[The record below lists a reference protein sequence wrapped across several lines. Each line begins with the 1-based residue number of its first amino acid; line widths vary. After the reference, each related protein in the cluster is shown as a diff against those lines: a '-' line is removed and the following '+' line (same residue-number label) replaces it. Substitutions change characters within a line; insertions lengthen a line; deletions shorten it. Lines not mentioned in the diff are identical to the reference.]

1 MTATAHAGA
10 PSSASVR
17 VGPVFGALMLVM
29 LMASLDST
37 IVSTALPTIAGDLGG
52 IDKLFWVVTAY
63 LLTSTITTPVAGKL
77 GDMYGRK
84 LVLQVALI
92 LFLTGSILCGL
103 SHDMTELIVFRG
115 IQGLGGGAL
124 MVSTQ
129 AVIGDIVSPRERGR
143 YSGLMGAV
151 FGLSTVVG
159 PLLGGLFVDHLS
171 WQWIFYVNVPIGIVA
186 FVVLQVVLA
195 APALRIKRSI
205 DYLGMALL
213 AGGLT
218 SIVLYT
224 SLGGS
229 TYPWWSAEML
239 VLLALGIVLSIG
251 FVIAEHRA
259 KEPTLPLPLFRNRV
273 FTVSSIVGF
282 IVGFALFGSV
292 TYIPL
297 YLQVVRGASPTS
309 SGLQLLPL
317 MAGVL
322 IASIGSGQL
331 IARVGR
337 YKVFPIVGTG
347 LMVVGLLLLARL
359 TPSTS
364 TLIADVYMLVLGLG
378 LGFVMQVLIL
388 AVQNAAD
395 YRDLGV
401 ATASATLF
409 RSMGGTIGVPIFGA
423 IFTNQLASRLASR
436 LPHDAAGRLP
446 SRLGPEQIGQLPPS
460 IRDPYIA
467 AYADSLHPVFL
478 IAAVL
483 ALGAFAFTWLL
494 EERPLRQTVAEQ
506 GIGDSFA
513 SPRDATSLDELE
525 ARLSKLARRENRHA
539 VYERL
544 AAAAGLDV
552 SAGEAW
558 LLLRLD
564 RAEAVTPAELAA
576 RYKLPEETIA
586 PLLQGLERDG
596 LVEGPAGVGV
606 RLSERGRAAVE
617 QMGAARQEALQ
628 GLLAGWQPE
637 QHPEVLQLVERFTRS
652 LRATPPAGDPVP
664 A

>member
-1 MTATAHAGA
+1 MADALPAR
-10 PSSASVR
+10 SAR

-92 LFLTGSILCGL
+92 VFLTGSALCGL
-103 SHDMTELIVFRG
+103 SRDMTELIAFRG
-115 IQGLGGGAL
+115 VQGLGGGAL

-129 AVIGDIVSPRERGR
+129 AVIGDVVSPRERGR

-151 FGLSTVVG
+151 FGLSTVLG

-171 WQWIFYVNVPIGIVA
+171 WQWIFYVNVPIGIAA
-186 FVVLQVVLA
+186 FVVLQIVLST
-195 APALRIKRSI
+195 PLHRVKRSI

-229 TYPWWSAEML
+229 TYPWWSSQMI
-239 VLLALGIVLSIG
+239 LLLLLSIVLTVS
-251 FVIAEHRA
+251 FVVAELRA
-259 KEPTLPLPLFRNRV
+259 KEPTVPLSLFRNRV
-273 FTVSSIVGF
+273 FAVSSIVGF
-282 IVGFALFGSV
+282 IVGMALFGSV

-297 YLQVVRGASPTS
+297 YLQIVKGASPTT

-331 IARVGR
+331 ISRAGR
-337 YKVFPIVGTG
+337 YKVFPIIGTG
-347 LMVVGLLLLARL
+347 LMIVGLLLLSRL
-359 TPSTS
+359 TPGTS
-364 TLIADVYMLVLGLG
+364 TLVADLYMLVLGFG

-423 IFTNQLASRLASR
+423 IFTNQLASRLASH
-436 LPHDAAGRLP
+436 LPPGAAGQLP
-446 SRLGPEQIGQLPPS
+446 SHLGPEQIAQLPPS
-460 IRDPYIA
+460 IRDPYVH
-467 AYADSLHPVFL
+467 AYASALHPVFL
-478 IAAVL
+478 IAAFL
-483 ALGAFAFTWLL
+483 AVGAFAFTWLL

-513 SPRDATSLDELE
+513 SPRDGSSIDELE
-525 ARLSKLARRENRHA
+525 ARLGKLAQRENRHL

-544 AAAAGLDV
+544 ASVANIDV
-552 SAGEAW
+552 TPGEAW
-558 LLLRLD
+558 LLLRVD
-564 RAEAVTPAELAA
+564 QVDASSAEELAA
-576 RYKLPEETIA
+576 RYKLHADTVA
-586 PLLQGLERDG
+586 GQLDDLRSQG
-596 LVEGPAGVGV
+596 LVEGSPQV
-606 RLSERGRAAVE
+606 RLTESGHAAVQKMAE
-617 QMGAARQEALQ
+617 ARQEALHRF
-628 GLLAGWQPE
+628 LEEWQPE
-637 QHPEVLQLVERFTRS
+637 QHPEVVQLLERFARS

>member
-1 MTATAHAGA
+1 M
-10 PSSASVR
+10 
-17 VGPVFGALMLVM
+17 PVFAALMLVM
-29 LMASLDST
+29 LMSSLDST
-37 IVSTALPTIAGDLGG
+37 IVSTALPTIAGSLGG

-63 LLTSTITTPVAGKL
+63 LLTSTITTPVAGKI

-84 LVLQVALI
+84 LVLQVALVV
-92 LFLTGSILCGL
+92 FLVGSVLCGL
-103 SHDMTELIVFRG
+103 SQNMTELIAFRAL
-115 IQGLGGGAL
+115 QGLGGGAL

-129 AVIGDIVSPRERGR
+129 AVIGDVVSPRERGR

-151 FGLSTVVG
+151 FGISTVIG

-171 WQWIFYVNVPIGIVA
+171 WRWIFYVNVPIGIVA
-186 FVVLQVVLA
+186 FVVLQLVLA
-195 APALRIKRSI
+195 TPAERIKRAI

-229 TYPWWSAEML
+229 TYPWWSWQMIALL
-239 VLLALGIVLSIG
+239 VLSVALAAAFIV
-251 FVIAEHRA
+251 VERHAR
-259 KEPTLPLPLFRNRV
+259 EPTLPLSLFGNRV
-273 FTVSSIVGF
+273 FSVATIVGF

-297 YLQVVRGASPTS
+297 YLQVVRGASPTQ
-309 SGLQLLPL
+309 SGLEMLPL
-317 MAGVL
+317 MVGVL

-331 IARVGR
+331 ISRVGR
-337 YKVFPIVGTG
+337 YKIYPIIGTG
-347 LMVVGLLLLARL
+347 LMVVGMLLLSRL

-364 TLIADVYMLVLGLG
+364 ILLADLYMLVLGLG

-423 IFTNQLASRLASR
+423 IFTNQFASKLASH
-436 LPHDAAGRLP
+436 LPPGAAGQFP
-446 SRLGPEQIGQLPPS
+446 SHLGPEAIDKLPPG
-460 IRDPYIA
+460 IRDPYID
-467 AYADSLHPVFL
+467 AYASSLHPVFL

-483 ALGAFAFTWLL
+483 AFAAFAFSWLL

-513 SPRDATSLDELE
+513 SPREGSSLDELE
-525 ARLSKLARRENRHA
+525 ARLSKLARRENRHL

-544 AAAAGLDV
+544 ASVAGIDV
-552 SAGEAW
+552 TPGEAW
-558 LLLRLD
+558 MLLRVDRLD
-564 RAEAVTPAELAA
+564 AETADELAA
-576 RYKLPEETIA
+576 RYKLPPDA
-586 PLLQGLERDG
+586 VSSLLANLRAQG
-596 LVEGPAGVGV
+596 LVEGPAEV
-606 RLSERGRAAVE
+606 RLTVRGHEAVQE
-617 QMGAARQEALQ
+617 MADARQEALQ
-628 GLLAGWQPE
+628 RFLEDWQPA
-637 QHPEVLQLVERFTRS
+637 QHAEVLQLLERFTRS
-652 LRATPPAGDPVP
+652 LRATPPAGDPLP

>member
-1 MTATAHAGA
+1 MTA
-10 PSSASVR
+10 SASAVARPAESAR

-92 LFLTGSILCGL
+92 VFLTGSALCGL
-103 SHDMTELIVFRG
+103 SRDMTELIVFRG

-129 AVIGDIVSPRERGR
+129 AVIGDVVSPRERGR

-151 FGLSTVVG
+151 FGISTVLG

-171 WQWIFYVNVPIGIVA
+171 WQWIFYVNVPIGIAA
-186 FVVLQVVLA
+186 FVVLQIVLA
-195 APALRIKRSI
+195 TPALRVKRAI
-205 DYLGMALL
+205 DYPGMGLL

-229 TYPWWSAEML
+229 TYPWWSWQMI
-239 VLLALGIVLSIG
+239 LLLVLSIVLTIA
-251 FVIAEHRA
+251 FVVAERRA
-259 KEPTLPLPLFRNRV
+259 KEPTVPLVLFRNRV
-273 FTVSSIVGF
+273 FTVASVVGF
-282 IVGFALFGSV
+282 IVGMALFGSV

-297 YLQVVRGASPTS
+297 YLQVVRGESPTV

-322 IASIGSGQL
+322 VASIGSGQL
-331 IARVGR
+331 ISRFGR
-337 YKVFPIVGTG
+337 YRLFPIVGTG
-347 LMVVGLLLLARL
+347 LMVVGLLLLSRL
-359 TPSTS
+359 TPGTS
-364 TLIADVYMLVLGLG
+364 IVVADVYLLVLGFG

-388 AVQNAAD
+388 AVQNATD

-423 IFTNQLASRLASR
+423 IFTNQFASELASR
-436 LPHDAAGRLP
+436 LPPGVA
-446 SRLGPEQIGQLPPS
+446 GQLPSHLGPGQ
-460 IRDPYIA
+460 IDKLPPGIHDPYVD
-467 AYADSLHPVFL
+467 AYASALHPVFL
-478 IAAVL
+478 IAAFV
-483 ALGAFAFTWLL
+483 AVAAFAFTWLL
-494 EERPLRQTVAEQ
+494 EERPLRQTVADQ

-513 SPRDATSLDELE
+513 SPRDASSLDELE
-525 ARLSKLARRENRHA
+525 ARLSKLARRENRHL
-539 VYERL
+539 VYEGL
-544 AAAAGLDV
+544 ASAAEIDV
-552 SAGEAW
+552 TPGEAW
-558 LLLRLD
+558 LLLRVD
-564 RAEAVTPAELAA
+564 QHDAASAAELAA
-576 RYKLPEETIA
+576 RYKLEPDA
-586 PLLQGLERDG
+586 VAGLLADLRTQG
-596 LVEGPAGVGV
+596 LVEGSPQA
-606 RLSERGRAAVE
+606 RLTDRGQTAV
-617 QMGAARQEALQ
+617 QKMSAARQEALQ
-628 GLLAGWQPE
+628 RFLEEWQPE
-637 QHPEVLQLVERFTRS
+637 QHPEVLHLLERFARS
-652 LRATPPAGDPVP
+652 LRAAPPAGDPLP

>member
-1 MTATAHAGA
+1 V
-10 PSSASVR
+10 SASASAVARPAASTR

-92 LFLTGSILCGL
+92 VFLTGSALCGL
-103 SHDMTELIVFRG
+103 SRDMTELIAFRG
-115 IQGLGGGAL
+115 LQGLGGGAL

-129 AVIGDIVSPRERGR
+129 AVIGDVVSPRERGR

-151 FGLSTVVG
+151 FGISTVLG

-171 WQWIFYVNVPIGIVA
+171 WQWIFYVNVPIGIAA
-186 FVVLQVVLA
+186 FVVLQIVLA
-195 APALRIKRSI
+195 TPALRVKRQI
-205 DYLGMALL
+205 DYPGMALL

-229 TYPWWSAEML
+229 TYPWWSWQMILLLVASVVLTIAFVVAER
-239 VLLALGIVLSIG
+239 
-251 FVIAEHRA
+251 RA
-259 KEPTLPLPLFRNRV
+259 KEPTVPLALFRNRV

-282 IVGFALFGSV
+282 IVGMALFGSV

-297 YLQVVRGASPTS
+297 YLQVVRGSSPTR

-331 IARVGR
+331 ISRFGR
-337 YKVFPIVGTG
+337 YKLFPIVGTG
-347 LMVVGLLLLARL
+347 LMVVGLLLLSRL
-359 TPSTS
+359 TPGTS
-364 TLIADVYMLVLGLG
+364 IVLADLYLLVLGFG

-423 IFTNQLASRLASR
+423 IFTNQFASQLASR
-436 LPHDAAGRLP
+436 LPPGAAGELP
-446 SRLGPEQIGQLPPS
+446 SHLGPGQIGQLPPS
-460 IRDPYIA
+460 IRDPYID
-467 AYADSLHPVFL
+467 AYAAALHPVFL
-478 IAAVL
+478 IAAFV
-483 ALGAFAFTWLL
+483 AVAAFAFIWLL
-494 EERPLRQTVAEQ
+494 EERPLRQTVADQ

-513 SPRDATSLDELE
+513 SPRDASSIDELE
-525 ARLSKLARRENRHA
+525 ARLSKLAQRENRHL

-544 AAAAGLDV
+544 ASAADIDV
-552 SAGEAW
+552 TPGEAW
-558 LLLRLD
+558 LLLRVD
-564 RAEAVTPAELAA
+564 QFDAASADELAA
-576 RYKLPEETIA
+576 RYKLQPDA
-586 PLLQGLERDG
+586 VSGLLADLGTQG
-596 LVEGPAGVGV
+596 LVEGSPQV
-606 RLSERGRAAVE
+606 RLTERGHAAVQKMAE
-617 QMGAARQEALQ
+617 ARQEALQ
-628 GLLAGWQPE
+628 QFLEEWEPE
-637 QHPEVLQLVERFTRS
+637 QHPEVVQLLERFARS

>member
-1 MTATAHAGA
+1 MTATATAAARPAH
-10 PSSASVR
+10 SARVR
-17 VGPVFGALMLVM
+17 PVFGALMLVM

-92 LFLTGSILCGL
+92 VFLTGSALCGL
-103 SHDMTELIVFRG
+103 SRDMTELIAFRG
-115 IQGLGGGAL
+115 VQGLGGGAL

-129 AVIGDIVSPRERGR
+129 AVIGDVVSPRERGR

-151 FGLSTVVG
+151 FGLSTVLG

-171 WQWIFYVNVPIGIVA
+171 WQWIFYVNVPIGIAA
-186 FVVLQVVLA
+186 FVVLQIVLST
-195 APALRIKRSI
+195 PLHRVKRSI

-229 TYPWWSAEML
+229 TYPWWSWQMI
-239 VLLALGIVLSIG
+239 LLLVLSIVLTVS
-251 FVIAEHRA
+251 FVVAELRA
-259 KEPTLPLPLFRNRV
+259 KEPTVPLSLFRNRV
-273 FTVSSIVGF
+273 FAVSSIVGF
-282 IVGFALFGSV
+282 IVGMALFGSV

-297 YLQVVRGASPTS
+297 YLQVVKGASPTT

-322 IASIGSGQL
+322 VASIGSGQL
-331 IARVGR
+331 ISRAGR

-347 LMVVGLLLLARL
+347 LMIVGLLLLSRL
-359 TPSTS
+359 TPGTS
-364 TLIADVYMLVLGLG
+364 TLIADLYMLVLGFG

-388 AVQNAAD
+388 AVQNATD

-423 IFTNQLASRLASR
+423 IFTNQLASRLASH
-436 LPHDAAGRLP
+436 LPPGAAGQLP
-446 SRLGPEQIGQLPPS
+446 SHLGPEQITQLPPS
-460 IRDPYIA
+460 IRDPYID
-467 AYADSLHPVFL
+467 AYAAALHPVFL
-478 IAAVL
+478 IAAFL
-483 ALGAFAFTWLL
+483 AVAAFAFSWLL

-513 SPRDATSLDELE
+513 SPRDGSSVDELE
-525 ARLSKLARRENRHA
+525 ARLSKLAQRENRHL

-544 AAAAGLDV
+544 ASVANIDV
-552 SAGEAW
+552 TPGEAW
-558 LLLRLD
+558 LLLRVD
-564 RAEAVTPAELAA
+564 QVDATSAEELAA
-576 RYKLPEETIA
+576 RYKLDADTVA
-586 PLLQGLERDG
+586 RQLDDLRAQG
-596 LVEGPAGVGV
+596 LVEGSSQV
-606 RLSERGRAAVE
+606 RLTESGRTAV
-617 QMGAARQEALQ
+617 QKMADARQEALQ
-628 GLLAGWQPE
+628 RFLEEWQPE
-637 QHPEVLQLVERFTRS
+637 QHPEVVQLLERFARS

>member
-1 MTATAHAGA
+1 VTASAQAVAGPA
-10 PSSASVR
+10 RSTSVR
-17 VGPVFGALMLVM
+17 PVFGALMLVM

-92 LFLTGSILCGL
+92 VFLTGSALCGL
-103 SHDMTELIVFRG
+103 SHDMTELILFRG
-115 IQGLGGGAL
+115 LQGLGGGAL

-129 AVIGDIVSPRERGR
+129 AVIGDVVSPRERGR

-151 FGLSTVVG
+151 FGFSTVLG

-171 WQWIFYVNVPIGIVA
+171 WQWIFYVNVPIGVAA
-186 FVVLQVVLA
+186 FVVLQVVLTT
-195 APALRIKRSI
+195 PTHRVKRSI

-229 TYPWWSAEML
+229 TYPWWSSRMVALL
-239 VLLALGIVLSIG
+239 VLSIVLSAA
-251 FVIAEHRA
+251 FVVAERRA
-259 KEPTLPLPLFRNRV
+259 EEPTLPLKLFSNRV
-273 FTVSSIVGF
+273 FTVASIVGF

-317 MAGVL
+317 MLGVL
-322 IASIGSGQL
+322 VASIGSGQL
-331 IARVGR
+331 ISRVGR

-359 TPSTS
+359 TPGTS
-364 TLIADVYMLVLGLG
+364 ALAADFYMLVLGFG

-423 IFTNQLASRLASR
+423 IFTNQLTSRLASH
-436 LPHDAAGRLP
+436 LPPGAAAQLP
-446 SRLGPEQIGQLPPS
+446 SHLGPEQIAKLPPE
-460 IRDPYIA
+460 IRNPYID
-467 AYADSLHPVFL
+467 AYAAALHPVFL
-478 IAAVL
+478 IAACL
-483 ALGAFAFTWLL
+483 AVAAFAFTWLL

-513 SPRDATSLDELE
+513 SPRDASSLDELE
-525 ARLSKLARRENRHA
+525 SRLSKLAQRENRHV

-544 AAAAGLDV
+544 AAAAQIDV
-552 SAGEAW
+552 SPGEAW
-558 LLLRLD
+558 LLLRVD
-564 RAEAVTPAELAA
+564 QNDAVTADELAA
-576 RYKLPEETIA
+576 RYKLSPASVSASLEDLAT
-586 PLLQGLERDG
+586 QGLVAGAPGWRLTENGER
-596 LVEGPAGVGV
+596 
-606 RLSERGRAAVE
+606 AVE
-617 QMGAARQEALQ
+617 KMAAARKDALQ
-628 GLLAGWQPE
+628 RFLEDWQPE
-637 QHPEVLQLVERFTRS
+637 QHAEVLQLLERFARS
-652 LRATPPAGDPVP
+652 LRGAPPAGDPLP

>member
-1 MTATAHAGA
+1 MTASALADARPA
-10 PSSASVR
+10 PSVR
-17 VGPVFGALMLVM
+17 IGPMFGALMLVM

-84 LVLQVALI
+84 LVLQVALV
-92 LFLTGSILCGL
+92 LFLTGSVLCGL
-103 SHDMTELIVFRG
+103 SRDMTELIAFRG
-115 IQGLGGGAL
+115 LQGLGGGAL

-129 AVIGDIVSPRERGR
+129 AVIGDVVSPRERGR

-151 FGLSTVVG
+151 FGISTVIG

-171 WQWIFYVNVPIGIVA
+171 WRWIFYVNIPIGIAA
-186 FVVLQVVLA
+186 FVVLQLVLA
-195 APALRIKRSI
+195 TPALRVKRSI

-229 TYPWWSAEML
+229 TYPWFSAQMIL
-239 VLLALGIVLSIG
+239 LLVVSVLLSVG
-251 FVIAEHRA
+251 FVIAELRA
-259 KEPTLPLPLFRNRV
+259 REPTLPLSLFRNRV
-273 FTVSSIVGF
+273 FTVASLVGF

-297 YLQVVRGASPTS
+297 YLQVVRGASATQ
-309 SGLQLLPL
+309 SGLEMLPL

-322 IASIGSGQL
+322 IASIGSGQV
-331 IARVGR
+331 ISRVGR
-337 YKVFPIVGTG
+337 YKIFPIVGTG
-347 LMVVGLLLLARL
+347 LMVVGMLLLARL
-359 TPSTS
+359 TPGTS
-364 TLIADVYMLVLGLG
+364 TLLADLYMLVLGLG

-395 YRDLGV
+395 YRNLGV

-409 RSMGGTIGVPIFGA
+409 RSMGGTVGVPIFGA
-423 IFTNQLASRLASR
+423 IFTNQFASKLASR
-436 LPHDAAGRLP
+436 LPPGAA
-446 SRLGPEQIGQLPPS
+446 GQLPSHLGPGE
-460 IRDPYIA
+460 IDKLPPAIHDPYVD
-467 AYADSLHPVFL
+467 AYASSLHPVFL
-478 IAAVL
+478 IAAGL
-483 ALGAFAFTWLL
+483 AAAAFGLSWLL

-513 SPRDATSLDELE
+513 SPRDASSLDELE
-525 ARLSKLARRENRHA
+525 ERLSSIAQRENRHV

-544 AAAAGLDV
+544 AAAAQIDV
-552 SAGEAW
+552 TPAQAW

-564 RAEAVTPAELAA
+564 HAEAASPAELAA
-576 RYKLPEETIA
+576 RYEQPPELISSLLDNLET
-586 PLLQGLERDG
+586 DG
-596 LVEGPAGVGV
+596 LVEGREHV
-606 RLSERGRAAVE
+606 RLTQRGQTAV
-617 QMGAARQEALQ
+617 QTMADARKEALEQ
-628 GLLAGWQPE
+628 FLAEWQPE
-637 QHPEVLQLVERFTRS
+637 QHAEVRLLLERFARS
-652 LRATPPAGDPVP
+652 LRSTPPAGDPVP

>member
-1 MTATAHAGA
+1 MTA
-10 PSSASVR
+10 SAYAEAQPAAAVR
-17 VGPVFGALMLVM
+17 VRPVFGALMLVM

-37 IVSTALPTIAGDLGG
+37 IVSTALPTIAGSLGG

-63 LLTSTITTPVAGKL
+63 LLTSTITTPIAGKL

-84 LVLQVALI
+84 LVLQVALV
-92 LFLTGSILCGL
+92 LFLTGSVLCGL
-103 SHDMTELIVFRG
+103 SRNMTELIAFRAL
-115 IQGLGGGAL
+115 QGLGGGAL

-129 AVIGDIVSPRERGR
+129 AVIGDVVSPRERGR

-151 FGLSTVVG
+151 FGISTVLG

-171 WQWIFYVNVPIGIVA
+171 WRWIFYVNVPIGIAA
-186 FVVLQVVLA
+186 FIVLQLVL
-195 APALRIKRSI
+195 PAHAVRVKRAI

-229 TYPWWSAEML
+229 TYPWWSWQMILLL
-239 VLLALGIVLSIG
+239 VVGIVMLIG
-251 FVIAEHRA
+251 FVVAERHA
-259 KEPTLPLPLFRNRV
+259 KEPILPLSLFKNRV
-273 FTVSSIVGF
+273 FTVASIVGF

-297 YLQVVRGASPTS
+297 YLQVVRGATPTQ
-309 SGLQLLPL
+309 SGLELLPL

-331 IARVGR
+331 ISRVGR
-337 YKVFPIVGTG
+337 YKIFPIIGTG
-347 LMVVGLLLLARL
+347 LMVVGMLLLARL
-359 TPSTS
+359 TPTTS
-364 TLIADVYMLVLGLG
+364 TLLADLYMLVLGLG

-423 IFTNQLASRLASR
+423 IFTNQFASKLAAH
-436 LPHDAAGRLP
+436 LPPGAAGQIP
-446 SRLGPEQIGQLPPS
+446 SHLGPEQIDKLPPA
-460 IRDPYIA
+460 IRDPYID
-467 AYADSLHPVFL
+467 AYASALHPVFL
-478 IAAVL
+478 IAAFFSV
-483 ALGAFAFTWLL
+483 AAFAFTWLL

-513 SPRDATSLDELE
+513 SPRDASSLDELE
-525 ARLSKLARRENRHA
+525 ERLSKLARRENRHL

-544 AAAAGLDV
+544 ASAAEIDV
-552 SAGEAW
+552 TPGEAW
-558 LLLRLD
+558 LLLRVD
-564 RAEAVTPAELAA
+564 QVDGVSADELAE
-576 RYKLPEETIA
+576 RYKLQVDAVSNLISDLRA
-586 PLLQGLERDG
+586 HG
-596 LVEGPAGVGV
+596 LVEGEPRV
-606 RLSERGRAAVE
+606 RLTDRGHDAV
-617 QMGAARQEALQ
+617 QRMADARREALQ
-628 GLLAGWQPE
+628 RFLAEWQPE
-637 QHPEVLQLVERFTRS
+637 QHPEVLQLLERFARS
-652 LRATPPAGDPVP
+652 LRARPPAGDPVP
-664 A
+664 V